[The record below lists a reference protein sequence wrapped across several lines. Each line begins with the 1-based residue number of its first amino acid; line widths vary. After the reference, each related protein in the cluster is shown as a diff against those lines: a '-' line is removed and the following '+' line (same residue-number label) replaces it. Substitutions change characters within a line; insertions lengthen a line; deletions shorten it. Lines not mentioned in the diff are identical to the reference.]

1 MLRMIRRGCL
11 KDCHFRGAS
20 AGCVSSVVV
29 AARRR
34 WDWRGDV
41 ERSLWKGLVVEVVD
55 EGVVSAL
62 GISDVEPVVSSET
75 ITH

>member
-1 MLRMIRRGCL
+1 MLRMIRRGCF

-34 WDWRGDV
+34 WDWRGEV
-41 ERSLWKGLVVEVVD
+41 ERSVCKGLVAEVVD
-55 EGVVSAL
+55 EDIVSAF
-62 GISDVEPVVSSET
+62 GISDVEPVVRSEMKT
-75 ITH
+75 N